1 MMRTLAEHRP
11 GLAGKPV
18 VATALALA
26 AVALLLLI
34 PAARAGSSAVSWT
47 APTPANQKSFAVRAG
62 RSAVRL
68 SLVARTSAS
77 GSTVHISAE
86 QLPPGAAFNTSD
98 GNPARGTFSWVPRSA
113 GTYRLHFTATGSGG
127 AAAPARSYVVHA
139 RGAPGAHT
147 GTTILTNK
155 KTAHWAVVLRKA
167 PVRSQPRSGA
177 PVVTR
182 LTTWTTDQTQ
192 NIVLLL
198 ERRTVAPGERWY
210 RVRLPILPNNST
222 GWVES
227 SYLGALW
234 AVHTH
239 LYVSTEALTAK
250 LVRDGKVVFRAR
262 VGVGRPKWPTPHG
275 EFYVR
280 DKLTRFGNP
289 FYGPIAFGTSARS
302 ETLTDWPGGGFVGVH
317 GTNEPGILPGHVSHG
332 CIRMRNPDILRLA
345 RLMPVGTP
353 LTVS

>member
-1 MMRTLAEHRP
+1 
-11 GLAGKPV
+11 
-18 VATALALA
+18 
-26 AVALLLLI
+26 
-34 PAARAGSSAVSWT
+34 
-47 APTPANQKSFAVRAG
+47 
-62 RSAVRL
+62 
-68 SLVARTSAS
+68 
-77 GSTVHISAE
+77 
-86 QLPPGAAFNTSD
+86 
-98 GNPARGTFSWVPRSA
+98 
-113 GTYRLHFTATGSGG
+113 
-127 AAAPARSYVVHA
+127 
-139 RGAPGAHT
+139 
-147 GTTILTNK
+147 
-155 KTAHWAVVLRKA
+155 
-167 PVRSQPRSGA
+167 
-177 PVVTR
+177 VVTR

-192 NIVLLL
+192 NIVLVL
-198 ERRTVAPGERWY
+198 ERRTVAPGESWY

-222 GWVES
+222 GWVPS

-234 AVHTH
+234 TVHTH